1 MARTSY
7 TMMLLAVAAGVAL
20 FLGAIGIFAVVS
32 YIVGQRT
39 REIGVRMALGAA
51 RADVS
56 RMVVRESLVMT
67 LLGVGAGVV
76 GAIAAT
82 RLMSTLLFGV
92 SPTDPATFASVA
104 LFLTAV
110 ALLASYLPARRAAG
124 IEPVRALHHE

>member
-1 MARTSY
+1 
-7 TMMLLAVAAGVAL
+7 
-20 FLGAIGIFAVVS
+20 
-32 YIVGQRT
+32 
-39 REIGVRMALGAA
+39 MALGAA